1 MKIVLVIQPK
11 LSKAVSLMTR
21 VLDVIIPSLVLLLF
35 TIAMVGVVSRELRI
49 ATPWVEELAIF
60 TLAWIAMLG
69 LPLTQKA
76 RTHLRVVSFVQR
88 LSPPTQ
94 RKAIIASEI
103 ATVVGM
109 VFLVGTGIVFV
120 RESFDISTTSMPGL
134 SVGYFYSAFP
144 IGAALM
150 GIYTLDFILRLLVS
164 PETVTKWFKGE

>member
-1 MKIVLVIQPK
+1 MKTILVIQPK

-21 VLDVIIPSLVLLLF
+21 VLDVIIPSLVLFLF
-35 TIAMVGVVSRELRI
+35 AIAMIGVFSRELRI

-76 RTHLRVVSFVQR
+76 RSHLRVVSFVQR
-88 LSPPTQ
+88 LSSPTQ
-94 RKAIIASEI
+94 RKVIIAGEI

-109 VFLVGTGIVFV
+109 VSLVGTGIIFV
-120 RESFDISTTSMPGL
+120 RESFDISTTAIPGL

-150 GIYTLDFILRLLVS
+150 GIYTLDFI
-164 PETVTKWFKGE
+164 